1 MRKFIAICVC
11 GMMMVPVFAGCAKKD
26 VTVGEFLSGYSAD
39 VTETIAPT
47 TAVPTTEYVP
57 LETEPTGT
65 TSGVSET
72 TAPNET
78 PTEQTPTGVVTVPSG
93 VGLTA
98 ETRFGF
104 KSWYPMKAEDYSA
117 HTVYP
122 MNARI
127 SKAVSESVDKAYIDS
142 IYAKYNAV
150 NSSLDNKWESVA
162 NTERYCVDVDY
173 NIPKSAVV
181 SDSNFALGV
190 LDATPYSLTNTHGFF
205 DTDDMNVGLV
215 HTYCDKDGE
224 AQGAG
229 DSYTVHYLF
238 TLPKGQGDK
247 YCMQFTCVDS
257 IGANNNATYKDVF
270 GAIS

>member
-11 GMMMVPVFAGCAKKD
+11 GIMMVPVFAGCAKKT

-39 VTETIAPT
+39 IPETVAPT

-65 TSGVSET
+65 TSNVSEPT
-72 TAPNET
+72 VPNET
-78 PTEQTPTGVVTVPSG
+78 TIGEAPTGAVTVPSG
-93 VGLTA
+93 AGLTA

-122 MNARI
+122 INVRI

-142 IYAKYNAV
+142 IYAKYNEA
-150 NSSLDNKWESVA
+150 NSSANNKWESVV

-173 NIPKSAVV
+173 SIPKSAVV
-181 SDSNFALGV
+181 SDSNFSLGV
-190 LDATPYSLTNTHGFF
+190 LDAIPYSLTNTHGFF
-205 DTDDMNVGLV
+205 DTTNVNVGLV

-224 AQGAG
+224 VHGAG

-238 TLPKGQGDK
+238 ILPKGQGDK
-247 YCMQFTCVDS
+247 YCMQFTYVDS
-257 IGANNNATYKDVF
+257 VGANNNATYKDVF

>member
-11 GMMMVPVFAGCAKKD
+11 GIMMVPVFAGCAKKT

-39 VTETIAPT
+39 IPETVAPT

-65 TSGVSET
+65 TSNVSEPT
-72 TAPNET
+72 VPNET
-78 PTEQTPTGVVTVPSG
+78 TTGEAPTGAVTVPSG
-93 VGLTA
+93 AGLTA

-122 MNARI
+122 INVRI

-142 IYAKYNAV
+142 IYAKYNEA
-150 NSSLDNKWESVA
+150 NSSANNKWESVV

-173 NIPKSAVV
+173 SIPKSAVV
-181 SDSNFALGV
+181 SDSNFSLGV
-190 LDATPYSLTNTHGFF
+190 LDAIPYSLTNTHGFF
-205 DTDDMNVGLV
+205 DTTNVNVGLV

-224 AQGAG
+224 VHGAG

-238 TLPKGQGDK
+238 ILPKGQGDK
-247 YCMQFTCVDS
+247 YCMQFTYVDS
-257 IGANNNATYKDVF
+257 VGANNNATYKDVF

>member
-11 GMMMVPVFAGCAKKD
+11 GIMMVPVFAGCAKKT

-39 VTETIAPT
+39 IPETVAPI

-65 TSGVSET
+65 TSNVSEPT
-72 TAPNET
+72 VPNET
-78 PTEQTPTGVVTVPSG
+78 TTGEAPTGSVTVPSG
-93 VGLTA
+93 AGLTA

-122 MNARI
+122 INVRI

-142 IYAKYNAV
+142 IYAKYNEA
-150 NSSLDNKWESVA
+150 NSSANNKWESVV

-173 NIPKSAVV
+173 SIPKSAVV
-181 SDSNFALGV
+181 SDSNFSLGV
-190 LDATPYSLTNTHGFF
+190 LDAIPYSLTNTHGFF
-205 DTDDMNVGLV
+205 DTTNVNVGLV

-224 AQGAG
+224 VHGAG

-238 TLPKGQGDK
+238 ILPKGQGDK
-247 YCMQFTCVDS
+247 YCMQFTYVDS
-257 IGANNNATYKDVF
+257 VGANNNATYKDVF